1 MSITLTK
8 EGRRK
13 FYMTC
18 ATCDA
23 EYEYTLE
30 DLGDIPTNTS
40 FVICPCCDMAN
51 YHYQRN
57 RVKEEMEQKGKLSDV
72 VNILEDEI
80 CKLCSESTKCDG
92 GTCGM
97 SRRMAWE
104 LVHNGWRKQQ

>member
-30 DLGDIPTNTS
+30 DLGGTPTNTS
-40 FVICPCCDMAN
+40 FVICPCCEMAN

-57 RVKEEMEQKGKLSDV
+57 RVKEEIEQKNTLRDIAV
-72 VNILEDEI
+72 MLEDEI
-80 CKLCSESTKCDG
+80 CELCSENIKCDG
-92 GTCGM
+92 GTCAM
-97 SRRMAWE
+97 SGRMAWG